1 MNKTDSMVVK
11 GISIYLKISL
21 AVIVASVALGL
32 LVSLVEM
39 TNGGAILGLP
49 LLYVAY
55 RLGKRSK

>member
-39 TNGGAILGLP
+39 TNGGAILGIP

-55 RLGKRSK
+55 RLGKKSK

>member
-1 MNKTDSMVVK
+1 MVVK
-11 GISIYLKISL
+11 GITIYAKITL
-21 AVIVASVALGL
+21 AIIVGSVALGL

-39 TNGGAILGLP
+39 TNGGAILGIP

>member
-1 MNKTDSMVVK
+1 MNKTDQMVVK
-11 GISIYLKISL
+11 GITIYAKITL

-39 TNGGAILGLP
+39 TNGGAILGIP